1 MGIFALLAVMIWV
14 ARYWHS
20 GSFGLYEDDLTII
33 PRAVEMTLP
42 DLVNYV
48 ISYIVHLYGH
58 ARPLS
63 DSLIYI
69 FSFLGWGIAKLNGI
83 YWIGYAIVTFNS
95 FLFYVLLKRLY
106 SQVFAITGALAYCLF
121 SADTTQ
127 AFLTHSLGLQP
138 SLTLLLLAF
147 HSYLSKK
154 QWLSYV
160 VVLVILFSYETPF
173 PVFFAVPLLAKKW
186 DKGLIK
192 ELIKHILI
200 LGIMV
205 IAIFLLRSTVGE
217 GRVAGLGFP
226 AIVITPILHMIQGP
240 VVSMGTYF
248 YRPLLTLRA
257 LNNLELV
264 LVIGLAFPV
273 LAWVLSRIK
282 LDMTIDVRNLIT
294 SIKDKTLISRLPD
307 SLKTLVRLAVVG
319 LVMLILA
326 YPLTF
331 TVRAYAISGRDTR
344 VHLAAVVGASILL
357 AVICTLVLYVSN
369 TYKKKWLCIFILTVF
384 FTLLLGYGF
393 VVQRDYSLAWEYQ
406 KEFWTSL
413 IPLIPDATNGTVILV
428 DPSGLKDTRQIGAN
442 TWNLPRVLNQ
452 IFQYPADWKNPP
464 RVYRLLPGW
473 QDHIVT
479 KDGQF
484 QVNELTATAP
494 PSLYT
499 VVDSS
504 DVILIETG
512 TGRLVRRSGPLLI
525 GDLQF
530 TLKNALI
537 GQPQSIEKG
546 FLFDYLVQY

>member
-1 MGIFALLAVMIWV
+1 
-14 ARYWHS
+14 
-20 GSFGLYEDDLTII
+20 
-33 PRAVEMTLP
+33 
-42 DLVNYV
+42 
-48 ISYIVHLYGH
+48 
-58 ARPLS
+58 
-63 DSLIYI
+63 
-69 FSFLGWGIAKLNGI
+69 
-83 YWIGYAIVTFNS
+83 
-95 FLFYVLLKRLY
+95 
-106 SQVFAITGALAYCLF
+106 
-121 SADTTQ
+121 
-127 AFLTHSLGLQP
+127 
-138 SLTLLLLAF
+138 
-147 HSYLSKK
+147 
-154 QWLSYV
+154 V

-173 PVFFAVPLLAKKW
+173 PVFFAAPLLAKKW

-205 IAIFLLRSTVGE
+205 IAIFVLRSTVVE

-273 LAWVLSRIK
+273 LAWVLSRIN
-282 LDMTIDVRNLIT
+282 LDVTIDVRNLIT
-294 SIKDKTLISRLPD
+294 SIKDRALISRLPD
-307 SLKTLVRLAVVG
+307 SLKALVRQAIVG

-344 VHLAAVVGASILL
+344 VHLAAVVGASILWG
-357 AVICTLVLYVSN
+357 VICTSVLYVSN

-413 IPLIPDATNGTVILV
+413 IPLIPDASNSTVILV
-428 DPSGLKDTRQIGAN
+428 DPGGLKDTRQIGAN

-452 IFQYPADWKNPP
+452 IFQYPIDWKNPP
-464 RVYRLLPGW
+464 RVYRLVPGW

-484 QVNELTATAP
+484 QINEATTTAP
-494 PSLYT
+494 PSLYK

-504 DVILIETG
+504 NVILIETNS
-512 TGRLVRRSGPLLI
+512 GRLERSIGPLEI
-525 GDLQF
+525 GVRSF
-530 TLKNALI
+530 FLKTPSTEE
-537 GQPQSIEKG
+537 PQKFDEG
-546 FLFDYLVQY
+546 FLYKYLVQE